1 MDDQPTG
8 SLDETRPPSDEDLA
22 RLAGVLNE
30 LGAKYIVIGGF
41 AIIAAGY
48 TRATMDIDLLVD
60 TSVEN
65 DAKVREALCSLPEK
79 AILELGPGEIE
90 NYVVVRVC
98 DEFTVDLMAKA
109 CGLSYEDAKGMIQI
123 REHCGVKIPFASP
136 TLLWKTK
143 QTYREKDQ
151 LDRVFLRQL
160 LMDRGEWP
168 VALEVR

>member
-1 MDDQPTG
+1 MDVDASGP
-8 SLDETRPPSDEDLA
+8 LEETRPPSDEDLA
-22 RLAGVLNE
+22 RLAHSLNE

-48 TRATMDIDLLVD
+48 TRATMDIDLLVE
-60 TSVEN
+60 TSSEN
-65 DAKVREALCSLPEK
+65 DAKVREALASLPEQ

-98 DEFTVDLMAKA
+98 DEFTVDLMGKA
-109 CGLSYEDAKGMIQI
+109 CGLTYDDAKEMIQF

-143 QTYREKDQ
+143 QTCREKDEI
-151 LDRVFLRQL
+151 DRVFLRKL
-160 LMDRGEWP
+160 LEAHGEWP
-168 VALEVR
+168 VA